1 MLLRGGHVRLR
12 SLAGRARNR
21 EPPRCRGAPRAE
33 SGPRFGDVTMRSSLL
48 TLPVL
53 LLVGLGAA
61 QAQGLVQGAQEGAAR
76 GENAAGPLGA
86 VVGGAIG
93 AAVGTANG
101 ILGIDRRE
109 RFRIYA
115 RAERRPSFAHS
126 GPVRVGTVLPED
138 GVVYYDVP
146 SEFALAG
153 YNYTIVNDHPVLVEP
168 RTRRIVEVID

>member
-1 MLLRGGHVRLR
+1 MLRKIG
-12 SLAGRARNR
+12 LAVAAMTFGWA
-21 EPPRCRGAPRAE
+21 GA
-33 SGPRFGDVTMRSSLL
+33 V
-48 TLPVL
+48 
-53 LLVGLGAA
+53 
-61 QAQGLVQGAQEGAAR
+61 QAQGLERGAQEGANR
-76 GENAAGPLGA
+76 GEMIAGPLGA
-86 VVGGAIG
+86 VVGGAVG

-115 RAERRPSFAHS
+115 AGERRPSFPLR

-146 SEFALAG
+146 PEFALPNV
-153 YNYTIVNDHPVLVEP
+153 NYTVVNDHPVLVDP